1 MNPKVLEKEKA
12 IALRHKGLSYK
23 DILGKLTVSKS
34 SLSLWLKDLP
44 LTEDEKRYLKS
55 RQDANIS
62 RGRIRAASSFRQNR
76 LEREKVILSEAREEF
91 TKYTH
96 NPLFH
101 VGIALYWAEGSKRTN
116 SFAFTNSD
124 EDMICTMLEWIH
136 SFFGLKKEDIGV
148 RLYSHKP
155 FAAERQEEYWAKK
168 TGIPLSNFRKTVYK
182 KSESLS
188 KKRPGYKGCLRIQL
202 GRTVHFKKIQF
213 WQQMLIECY
222 RKQG

>member
-1 MNPKVLEKEKA
+1 MKSKVLEKEKA
-12 IALRHKGLSYK
+12 VTMRRKGLSYK
-23 DILGKLTVSKS
+23 DILAELKVSKS

-55 RQDANIS
+55 RRDTNIS
-62 RGRIRAASSFRQNR
+62 HGRIKAASSFRQMR
-76 LEREKVILSEAREEF
+76 LEREKVIFKEAKEEF
-91 TKYTH
+91 VKYSNT
-96 NPLFH
+96 PLFQLG
-101 VGIALYWAEGSKRTN
+101 VALYWAEGSKRTN

-124 EDMICTMLEWIH
+124 EDMICTMLLWIDA
-136 SFFGLKKEDIGV
+136 FFGLKKEEIGV

-155 FAAERQEEYWAKK
+155 FAGEKQEEYWAR
-168 TGIPLSNFRKTVYK
+168 TIGIPLSNFKRTVYK
-182 KSESLS
+182 ASESLS

-222 RKQG
+222 RK